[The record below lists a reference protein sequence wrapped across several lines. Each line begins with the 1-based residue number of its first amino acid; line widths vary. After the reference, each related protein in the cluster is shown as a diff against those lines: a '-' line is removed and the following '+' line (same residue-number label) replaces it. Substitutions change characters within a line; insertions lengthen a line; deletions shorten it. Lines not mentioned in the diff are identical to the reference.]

1 MSLYDQYDQ
10 LNSAYTTQLQ
20 ENNSFIEQNL
30 NFAEQIVNALISF
43 LDVPRET
50 PDFKGVESY
59 LQYLRLDQEK
69 GYLAQETLAQA
80 LSHFPEGK
88 FQFGLGLLLTAQ
100 PDHHP
105 RQFATF
111 SIDGDRDGDRLTVNV
126 LGKAFEFEAATQSD
140 LDLKA
145 LCAHVFDDLMTGLSW
160 RISDEVEKTRIGFDV
175 TPIDD

>member
-1 MSLYDQYDQ
+1 MSLYDQ

-69 GYLAQETLAQA
+69 GYIAQETLAQA

>member
-1 MSLYDQYDQ
+1 MSLYDQ

-20 ENNSFIEQNL
+20 ENNSFVEQNL
-30 NFAEQIVNALISF
+30 NFAGQIVNALIDF
-43 LDVPRET
+43 LEVPLQN
-50 PDFKGVESY
+50 PDIKGVESY
-59 LQYLRLDQEK
+59 LQYLRLDREK
-69 GYLAQETLAQA
+69 GYLAQETLSKA

-100 PDHHP
+100 PDRHP

-126 LGKAFEFEAATQSD
+126 LGKTFEFEAATQSD
-140 LDLKA
+140 LDLNA
-145 LCAHVFDDLMTGLSW
+145 LCTHVFDDLMTGLSW

>member
-1 MSLYDQYDQ
+1 MSLYDQ
-10 LNSAYTTQLQ
+10 LNSAYTAQLQ

-126 LGKAFEFEAATQSD
+126 LGKAFEFEAATQSN

>member
-1 MSLYDQYDQ
+1 MSLYDQ

-105 RQFATF
+105 RQFANF

>member
-1 MSLYDQYDQ
+1 M
-10 LNSAYTTQLQ
+10 
-20 ENNSFIEQNL
+20 

>member
-1 MSLYDQYDQ
+1 MSLYDQ

-160 RISDEVEKTRIGFDV
+160 RISDEVEKTRIGFDG

>member
-1 MSLYDQYDQ
+1 MSLYDQ

-88 FQFGLGLLLTAQ
+88 FQCGLGLLLTAQ